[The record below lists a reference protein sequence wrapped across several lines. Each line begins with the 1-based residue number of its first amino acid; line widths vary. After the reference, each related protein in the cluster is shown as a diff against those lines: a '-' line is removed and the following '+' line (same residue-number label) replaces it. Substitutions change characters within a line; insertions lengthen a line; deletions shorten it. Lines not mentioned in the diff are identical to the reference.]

1 MSRAAAPV
9 LALAASAT
17 AAACYLSPSFY
28 AKVQS
33 LLASAKTTL
42 LNTSADGSFSWKG
55 FERSLITGLAR
66 PLLVARGSKG
76 YAACGY
82 VDVAAADKFGEA
94 CIIFSGVSTCDDF
107 LASDVKKVSEKASAL
122 GITVGQKGAEAIE
135 LLR

>member
-1 MSRAAAPV
+1 M

-17 AAACYLSPSFY
+17 AAVYYLFPATY
-28 AKVQS
+28 DRLVAY
-33 LLASAKTTL
+33 LARAPPVL
-42 LNTSADGSFSWKG
+42 SADGSFSWKG
-55 FERSLITGLAR
+55 FERSLISGLAK

-107 LASDVKKVSEKASAL
+107 LASDVKKVSQKASEL
-122 GITVGQKGAEAIE
+122 GIKVGQRGSDAIE